1 MSAGV
6 GWRATTA
13 VLVLLLGG
21 CGYHFPGQG
30 TTLPGGATSVYVGEF
45 ANRTRDAGLEG
56 RVRSSLEEEIS
67 RRGAFSLAS
76 SASSA
81 QVVLEGAVEG
91 LESRPIA
98 FSNTDE
104 ALQYET
110 IMTISAQLRDAR
122 NQSVVWR
129 VAGLRANDSYG
140 AVLGTVVAE
149 SSQFQEQS
157 PIGAQQLGELTD
169 VQLSE
174 SQRDEALIRVL
185 ENISR
190 DLYNAMVE
198 NF

>member
-1 MSAGV
+1 MV
-6 GWRATTA
+6 A
-13 VLVLLLGG
+13 VRCLLLIGLMLG
-21 CGYHFPGQG
+21 ACGYNFPGQG

-45 ANRTRDAGLEG
+45 FNRTRDAGVEG
-56 RVRSSLEEEIS
+56 RVRSALEEEIA
-67 RRGAFSLAS
+67 RRGVFTLAPN
-76 SASSA
+76 ASSA
-81 QVVLEGAVEG
+81 QVVLEGAVER
-91 LESRPIA
+91 LESRPVA

-110 IMTISAQLRDAR
+110 IMTVSAQLRDLG
-122 NQSVVWR
+122 SEKVVWR

-157 PIGAQQLGELTD
+157 PIGAQELGQLTD
-169 VQLSE
+169 VQISE
-174 SQRDEALIRVL
+174 SQREEALARVL
-185 ENISR
+185 ENVSR